1 MRSGMTIDQLH
12 ALRHAG
18 FATYR
23 AGMMLAAVGVL
34 AAVLHGTVLPGL
46 PRLVAVVLIVTAL
59 GLIGIGA
66 IRRIRYHF
74 AHIRESKR

>member
-1 MRSGMTIDQLH
+1 MATPDQLN

-18 FATYR
+18 SGTHR
-23 AGMMLAAVGVL
+23 AGMMLAAFGVL

-59 GLIGIGA
+59 GLIGIGTV
-66 IRRIRYHF
+66 RRVRHHLV
-74 AHIRESKR
+74 HIRESKR